1 MKDKEL
7 KNREVKIKREL
18 AGLFFKAITVS
29 IDDIDKFE
37 QNEMKNKRS
46 IKNTWN
52 DWLINS

>member
-29 IDDIDKFE
+29 IDNIDKFE
-37 QNEMKNKRS
+37 QMK
-46 IKNTWN
+46 
-52 DWLINS
+52 

>member
-1 MKDKEL
+1 M

-37 QNEMKNKRS
+37 QMKWR
-46 IKNTWN
+46 IKDLLKT
-52 DWLINS
+52 LGMIG